1 MSGRFV
7 VLAAATLASLAGVGG
22 CSWLLG
28 VSDDPVVADLS
39 TDAADASPDARLS
52 VDSASLDSPPDVP
65 EAAVDD
71 APVD

>member
-1 MSGRFV
+1 MSGRV
-7 VLAAATLASLAGVGG
+7 LVLAAATLASLAGALG

-28 VSDDPVVADLS
+28 VSDEPVVAGLS
-39 TDAADASPDARLS
+39 ADAADASPDAPLT